1 MRLHGL
7 RRDATATIMDGL
19 EKTECVDALKAHGF
33 ESFPERCDGRAGELV
48 GGLLG
53 LRDVVELPGDSRREG
68 KEFVAPFCHDDK
80 NLAGCLTARQARECG
95 KS

>member
-1 MRLHGL
+1 
-7 RRDATATIMDGL
+7 
-19 EKTECVDALKAHGF
+19 LKAHGF

-68 KEFVAPFCHDDK
+68 KELFHPFFHDGK
-80 NLAGCLTARQARECG
+80 NLAGCLTARQAWECG